1 MIENQPA
8 NVTNSSSFLKDR
20 FENRNQKGN
29 CLGGLI
35 DDRSSKDDSLIP
47 FIVKVPLIGWLF
59 TSTSESKY
67 KRTLYVLRLHL

>member
-1 MIENQPA
+1 M
-8 NVTNSSSFLKDR
+8 
-20 FENRNQKGN
+20 
-29 CLGGLI
+29 